1 MASTALTVQ
10 APTLLGT
17 VITGVTAVASS
28 DTCTISAST
37 AASQLDFSTLMI
49 RITANT
55 GSVTPTIS
63 VGNKWSSTG
72 QGAKTLT
79 TIASSGSVVIG
90 GQDLESARFL
100 QMTAGTLI
108 LTMAGTGTAAI
119 EAYQAPR
126 AVE

>member
-1 MASTALTVQ
+1 MGSTTLTVQ

-28 DTCTISAST
+28 ETCTIGAST
-37 AASQLDFSTLMI
+37 AASQLDFSTLMV

-63 VGNKWSSTG
+63 VGNRWSSVS

-79 TIASSGSVVIG
+79 TIASSGSAVIG
-90 GQDLESARFL
+90 GQDFESARFL

-108 LTMAGTGTAAI
+108 MSFTGTGTASI

>member
-1 MASTALTVQ
+1 MGSTTLTVQ

-17 VITGVTAVASS
+17 VVVGVTAVASS
-28 DTCTISAST
+28 ETCTISAST

-49 RITANT
+49 RITAST

-63 VGNKWSSTG
+63 VGTRFSSVS

-79 TIASSGSVVIG
+79 AIASSGSVVIG
-90 GQDLESARFL
+90 GQDFESARFL
-100 QMTAGTLI
+100 QFTSGSLI
-108 LTMAGTGTAAI
+108 LTMSGTGTAAI